1 MDDVLTRSVE
11 TLHDLFD
18 ASDLEVEAKKI
29 QQKMEEARYNP
40 GDVRPLADCVFSIL
54 LAARS
59 QGFAPDVVLDEVRR
73 VAEEVVNRRWK
84 KMPDGT
90 YQSF

>member
-1 MDDVLTRSVE
+1 MEKALEESIE
-11 TLHDLFD
+11 KLHDLFD
-18 ASDLEVEAKKI
+18 STDLETEAKKI
-29 QQKMEEARYNP
+29 QQKMEAARYNP
-40 GDVRPLADCVFSIL
+40 GAVRPLADCIFSIL

-59 QGFAPDVVLDEVRR
+59 QGFGPEVVLTEVQRL
-73 VAEEVVNRRWK
+73 AEEVLNRQWK